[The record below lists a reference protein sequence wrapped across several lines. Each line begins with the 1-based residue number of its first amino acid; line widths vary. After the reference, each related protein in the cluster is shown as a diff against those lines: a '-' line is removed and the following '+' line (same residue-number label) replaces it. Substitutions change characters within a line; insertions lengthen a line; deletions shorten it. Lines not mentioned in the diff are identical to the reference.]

1 MIQKSTIKLVLSLS
15 IFLIAAK
22 FSSAQTVSFQTF
34 TQKETINSKIIN
46 IESQND
52 NSFNFKNFK
61 SNIKNLTL
69 GVQLLIEDELPEDN
83 FNIKDLISYTFGLNY
98 ELKTFEF
105 ALVVEN
111 FFNILNREFLIEPA
125 YMAVSE
131 QVNLIQLEPQTAY
144 LISASVKINLF

>member
-22 FSSAQTVSFQTF
+22 FSAAQTVSFQTF
-34 TQKETINSKIIN
+34 PKKETINSKIIN